1 MFNQTECEERVG
13 EWCLHMQRR
22 SAFAELYKLYDK
34 IMVFNFDRKII
45 GFGIDSGTKVKVA

>member
-13 EWCLHMQRR
+13 EWWLHMQRR
-22 SAFAELYKLYDK
+22 SLYKLYDK